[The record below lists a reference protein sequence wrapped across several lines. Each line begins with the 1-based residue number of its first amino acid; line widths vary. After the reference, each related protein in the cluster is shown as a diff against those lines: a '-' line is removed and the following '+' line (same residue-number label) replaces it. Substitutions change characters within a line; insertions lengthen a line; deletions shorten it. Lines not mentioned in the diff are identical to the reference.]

1 MNILLAINQY
11 CICLEYIV
19 VNPRNIIRVNCLQM
33 YKNLHIGNS
42 FCSRFCSC
50 DLFYFILTVFT
61 ISYLIVLR
69 LKYSCNS
76 LSSLSHVHAGYI
88 LDSRS
93 KSYSNNIT
101 NAHTQTSQRC
111 AWAVDKLIYPPS
123 KQDENC
129 INYILEESLSSL
141 YVSGH
146 LTYLVIGTT
155 KKPYL

>member
-1 MNILLAINQY
+1 MHILTYIHIPVKSLKEREEIFLRFVIRSPWYMESWISTHRNICIIMNILLAINQY

-61 ISYLIVLR
+61 IIYLIVLR

-101 NAHTQTSQRC
+101 NAHT
-111 AWAVDKLIYPPS
+111 
-123 KQDENC
+123 
-129 INYILEESLSSL
+129 
-141 YVSGH
+141 
-146 LTYLVIGTT
+146 
-155 KKPYL
+155 